1 LAENSPGF
9 SVEYIDG
16 NFTEWVQEANT
27 STSGGLSLEHDIQK
41 VTIDIAI
48 RNLPA
53 LQKAYKV
60 MTVGECSKQAS
71 YKEANT
77 TAPVNVTTSSAVSPS
92 VSSTPEVI
100 LTPIAAADAPAPASG
115 ASGASVVL
123 YSRLLLWFAV
133 IATLA

>member
-1 LAENSPGF
+1 
-9 SVEYIDG
+9 
-16 NFTEWVQEANT
+16 
-27 STSGGLSLEHDIQK
+27 
-41 VTIDIAI
+41 
-48 RNLPA
+48 
-53 LQKAYKV
+53 